1 MVIRTYNIELIMT
14 EDSKAFWLD
23 YLTQSKLA
31 YNDCAKY
38 LHDNKTP
45 LDLRIVHNTVYDWM
59 RNKYPILPAQAI
71 IKTYKDVLAALRSI
85 KSNKVQYKAD
95 VPEKKNLAVRLDKRL
110 YTNLSVNG
118 ISITGEQKHK
128 RTFFKFKSCIHSFV
142 L

>member
-45 LDLRIVHNTVYDWM
+45 
-59 RNKYPILPAQAI
+59 
-71 IKTYKDVLAALRSI
+71 
-85 KSNKVQYKAD
+85 
-95 VPEKKNLAVRLDKRL
+95 
-110 YTNLSVNG
+110 
-118 ISITGEQKHK
+118 
-128 RTFFKFKSCIHSFV
+128 
-142 L
+142 